1 MMNVAGSFG
10 ELGRKVVKLAGSYD
24 KLGRGL

>member
-10 ELGRKVVKLAGSYD
+10 ELSREVVKFAGSYD